1 VFRVTRNHSG
11 NPELLAPF
19 GGKQP
24 PKSVAFRSINGR
36 FKSCIGSFVPN
47 TKSEM
52 EKEKKTSNKSRK
64 GGRPLE
70 DDPATNCVMV
80 RFNNLENAQFMTL
93 FEQSGMHTKAHFIK
107 ARVFDQTFRVVK
119 TDRAALEY
127 VTKLT
132 SFYSQYRAIGVNYNQ
147 VVKELHSHFSE
158 KKTLALL
165 YKLESITKE
174 LVALSEQ
181 IGRLSQE
188 FQTKFLNPVNQKPHE
203 LSIEK

>member
-1 VFRVTRNHSG
+1 LRRANSKLCFGLPETIPVTRNG
-11 NPELLAPF
+11 LPTR
-19 GGKQP
+19 GVKQP
-24 PKSVAFRSINGR
+24 PKSVAFRRIKGR
-36 FKSCIGSFVPN
+36 FKPCSGCFAVN
-47 TKSEM
+47 TSDDM
-52 EKEKKTSNKSRK
+52 EKKTSRKQGK
-64 GGRPLE
+64 GGRPQE

-80 RFNNLENAQFMTL
+80 RFNNTENARFLTL
-93 FEQSGMHTKAHFIK
+93 FEESGMHAKALFIK

-132 SFYSQYRAIGVNYNQ
+132 SFYAQYRALGVNYNQ

-174 LVALSEQ
+174 LVVLCEQ
-181 IGRLSQE
+181 IVHLSQDFRE
-188 FQTKFLNPVNQKPHE
+188 NFMIK
-203 LSIEK
+203 